1 MRPFRHAARSVLAVL
16 LSLCLVTAAWAEAPK
31 NVILLIGDGMGFEQ
45 VKAAGLY
52 AHGEAGT
59 LDMEEHYVGRMTTHS
74 ADRGGPHKGATDS
87 AAAGTAI
94 ATGRK
99 TKNRIVS
106 RTPDGEDLTTVLEV
120 FAEAGKATGLVT
132 TCPMTHATP
141 ACFGAHA
148 ETRYEY
154 DDIAADYFKRSRPN
168 VLFGAYYEGKG
179 VGRDKARDAGYAV
192 VATRDE
198 LRALVARAEAGD
210 ANAEVHVSGQFSSG
224 QIPWEY
230 AGPLPEREKGE
241 YKSAAG
247 ATWET
252 APHLSQMADAA
263 LRLLARNPKGF
274 FLMIEGGTIDW
285 AGHDNCIE
293 RNVAETLEFDRTCR
307 LVLDWAARRDDT
319 LVLITADH
327 ECGGL
332 RVVGGR
338 GKGKMPEV
346 VWRSKGHTDVP
357 VPVYAFGPGAERLR
371 GDIDNTD
378 LFPVMTGRAVPAT
391 ADAAG

>member
-1 MRPFRHAARSVLAVL
+1 MRLSRWSVRLLLSVL
-16 LSLCLVTAAWAEAPK
+16 LSLCFLAAAWAGPPK
-31 NVILLIGDGMGFEQ
+31 NVVLLIGDGMGPEQ

-59 LDMEEHYVGRMTTHS
+59 LEMEKHYVGTMTTHS
-74 ADRGGPHKGATDS
+74 ANRGGPNKGATDS
-87 AAAGTAI
+87 AAAGTAM

-99 TKNRIVS
+99 TDSRIVS
-106 RTPDGEDLTTVLEV
+106 RTPDGEDLATVLEV
-120 FAEAGKATGLVT
+120 FAKAGKATGLVT

-154 DDIAADYFKRSRPN
+154 DDIAADYFTRSRPN

-179 VGRDKARDAGYAV
+179 VSRDMARDAGYAV
-192 VATRDE
+192 VTTRAE
-198 LRALVARAEAGD
+198 LQALVAKAEAGD
-210 ANAEVHVSGQFSSG
+210 AGAEVHVSGQFSSG

-230 AGPLPEREKGE
+230 TGPLPGREKGE

-263 LRLLARNPKGF
+263 LRLLARNPKGL

-293 RNVAETLEFDRTCR
+293 RNVAETLEFDKTCR

-319 LVLITADH
+319 LVIITADH

-332 RVVGGR
+332 KVASGC

-346 VWRSKGHTDVP
+346 AWESKGHTDVP
-357 VPVYAFGPGAERLR
+357 VPVYAVGPGAERLK
-371 GDIDNTD
+371 GEIDNVD
-378 LFPVMTGRAVPAT
+378 LFPVMTGQPVPAT
-391 ADAAG
+391 ADTVR